1 VFCPGF
7 GVGFKGM
14 PSAFMSMPAHAKVKT
29 SSNKTLL
36 GLPATSSSVTTTQA
50 AVAAA
55 AGVGAKK
62 GKVYYSPDF
71 VFGKDSSSLGNTSMM
86 KLASRLLTH
95 QPHGKPKLY
104 GENVVI
110 GLLDISKV
118 FYTIYL
124 SNITYNAQETKIY
137 QKLFINKLFS
147 CFPFFYQ
154 KFFFLYVSSINIENA
169 NLHHQTHIDWFF
181 SFFGTSRQTLQN
193 ALSNG

>member
-36 GLPATSSSVTTTQA
+36 GLPATSSSSSSVTTTQP
-50 AVAAA
+50 A
-55 AGVGAKK
+55 AGGGGAKK

-71 VFGKDSSSLGNTSMM
+71 VFGKDSSSLVNTSM
-86 KLASRLLTH
+86 KLASRLLT
-95 QPHGKPKLY
+95 QQHGKPKLY

-118 FYTIYL
+118 FYTI
-124 SNITYNAQETKIY
+124 
-137 QKLFINKLFS
+137 
-147 CFPFFYQ
+147 
-154 KFFFLYVSSINIENA
+154 
-169 NLHHQTHIDWFF
+169 
-181 SFFGTSRQTLQN
+181 
-193 ALSNG
+193 